1 MSTDYARPLRTSN
14 FRHCTA
20 TPRIAYTISTMS
32 SNLPLRTIRI
42 PALRNQC
49 LHQQRRHVQSPR
61 AFSTTSPQ
69 AFASSSPRLRG
80 GSSLGQD
87 RAITRAATRTMIGPA
102 PKVNEIKAQEEGALS
117 DDIGLLQDT
126 VVRAP
131 WGKLPGIW
139 TPGFWGYMWKLIK
152 SKGTALYSYVQIKTS
167 IDYDR
172 SKTTDELPR
181 RILYK
186 RCIYKTGWGRFTA
199 IDAGNK
205 RYIKD
210 RAMNLYIQ
218 LYVNFAR

>member
-1 MSTDYARPLRTSN
+1 MSSSIPLRV
-14 FRHCTA
+14 
-20 TPRIAYTISTMS
+20 
-32 SNLPLRTIRI
+32 IRI

-49 LHQQRRHVQSPR
+49 VHQQRRHAQSPR
-61 AFSTTSPQ
+61 AFSSTGPQ
-69 AFASSSPRLRG
+69 AFALSSPRLRG

-131 WGKLPGIW
+131 WDKLPGVG
-139 TPGFWGYMWKLIK
+139 TPAFWGYMWKLIK
-152 SKGTALYSYVQIKTS
+152 SKVTALYSYVQTKTR
-167 IDYDR
+167 IEYDR
-172 SKTTDELPR
+172 YKTTDKLPR
-181 RILYK
+181 ISLYK
-186 RCIYKTGWGRFTA
+186 RCIYKTGWNRFLA
-199 IDAGNK
+199 IDAGNR